1 MSGEEFVRAWHAGEI
16 DFDGPDH
23 LKIVR
28 VWMASPLALQ

>member
-16 DFDGPDH
+16 DFDRPDH
-23 LKIVR
+23 PKIVR